1 LKIKQPEPFMFKGGK
16 RAVLLLHGFT
26 GHSADM
32 RMLGRFLETK
42 GYTSLGP
49 IYRGH
54 GKTPEDLLE
63 GSAETWYEDVVT
75 AYQQLKQD
83 GYDKIAVLGL
93 SLGGVLSLKLATEN
107 PVVGVGTMC
116 SPMFFDN
123 KTQLT
128 KGFRYFASQ
137 YKQKEG
143 KSSDVITEEVNRL
156 VKNAEPLFESLAGL
170 IDEVRGVLDH
180 IYTPT
185 LVIQAEDDQM
195 INTDSATYIYDHVEC
210 DDKEIHW
217 YRDAGH
223 AITLGP
229 KRDEV
234 HEDVYRFLE
243 SLNWD

>member
-1 LKIKQPEPFMFKGGK
+1 MKIKQPEPFMFKGGK

-26 GHSADM
+26 GHSADV

-54 GKTPEDLLE
+54 GKTPEDLLD
-63 GSAETWYEDVVT
+63 GSAETWYADVVK

-123 KTQLT
+123 ETQLT

-143 KSSDVITEEVNRL
+143 KSSDVITEEVKAL
-156 VKNAEPLFESLAGL
+156 TKNAEPLFDSLASL
-170 IDEVRGVLDH
+170 INEVRGGLDH

-195 INTDSATYIYDHVEC
+195 INIASATEIYDHVEC
-210 DDKEIHW
+210 DIKEIHW
-217 YRDAGH
+217 YPDAGH

-234 HEDVYRFLE
+234 HETVYRFLE
-243 SLNWD
+243 SLAWD

>member
-1 LKIKQPEPFMFKGGK
+1 MKIKQPEPFMFKGGK

-32 RMLGRFLETK
+32 RMLGRYLEQR
-42 GYTSLGP
+42 GYTSYGP

-54 GKTPEDLLE
+54 GKTPEDLLD
-63 GSAETWYEDVVT
+63 GSKEAWYEDVKKT
-75 AYQQLKQD
+75 YHQMKQD
-83 GYDKIAVLGL
+83 GYEKIAVLGL
-93 SLGGVLSLKLATEN
+93 SLGGVLSLKLAAEN
-107 PVVGVGTMC
+107 PVVGVGTLC
-116 SPMFFDN
+116 SPMFFDD

-128 KGFRYFASQ
+128 KGFRYFSSQ

-143 KSSDVITEEVNRL
+143 KNRDVIEEEVATL
-156 VKNAEPLFESLAGL
+156 VDNAAPLFTSLQEL
-170 IDEVRGVLDH
+170 IGEVRGLLDH

-195 INTDSATYIYDHVEC
+195 INTESAMHIYDHVEC
-210 DDKEIHW
+210 DNKMIHW
-217 YRDAGH
+217 YNDAGH

-234 HEDVYRFLE
+234 HADVYRFLE